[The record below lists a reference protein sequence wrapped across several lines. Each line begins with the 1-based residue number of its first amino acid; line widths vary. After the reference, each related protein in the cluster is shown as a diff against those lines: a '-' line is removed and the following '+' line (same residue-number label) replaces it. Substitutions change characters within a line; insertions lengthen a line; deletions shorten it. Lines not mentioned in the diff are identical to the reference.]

1 LLVPLRLVDCV
12 QAKRIL
18 FQYKNLLRNLSGFAK
33 IGFGSLMLGSE
44 KHASISA
51 HVQMNS
57 CAVIWGKK
65 APNCRRRN
73 LLFKCAICACTK
85 ITGSYGPILVMIVAA
100 GFFVAGVGC
109 SLALIIRELRKAP
122 EGYEDEN
129 GFHTVRNGVVKYGVP
144 DSMKARRTRSS
155 LNWAMHPTLR
165 IKAFRVRGLPFFGK
179 RVPHAASEFSATS
192 RRRAGSYR

>member
-1 LLVPLRLVDCV
+1 MFGALRYWQSSV
-12 QAKRIL
+12 
-18 FQYKNLLRNLSGFAK
+18 FA
-33 IGFGSLMLGSE
+33 L
-44 KHASISA
+44 A
-51 HVQMNS
+51 HVQMNNY
-57 CAVIWGKK
+57 AVFGRKQ

-73 LLFKCAICACTK
+73 LLFKCANLCLHENHRFP
-85 ITGSYGPILVMIVAA
+85 YGPILVMIVAA

-122 EGYEDEN
+122 EVYEDEH
-129 GFHTVRNGVVKYGVP
+129 GFYTVRNGAVKYGVP

-155 LNWAMHPTLR
+155 LNWAMHRTLR

-192 RRRAGSYR
+192 RRRAASCR